1 MAGIHTHELDV
12 VISGVTTLTAE
23 GTAEHHVVSV
33 NGVSTYLAADLESRI
48 AKITG
53 DGVMNVV
60 LNVKDELFGLAE
72 ELETYSG
79 AVRLGSVQPCPPRQ
93 GTGS

>member
-1 MAGIHTHELDV
+1 M
-12 VISGVTTLTAE
+12 
-23 GTAEHHVVSV
+23 VSV
-33 NGVSTYLAADLESRI
+33 NGVSAYLAADLESRI

-53 DGVMNVV
+53 NGVMNVV

-79 AVRLGSVQPCPPRQ
+79 AVRLGSVQPVPSTSGNGIVERKRTVLGVKSSLLGPSSACRVQPP
-93 GTGS
+93 